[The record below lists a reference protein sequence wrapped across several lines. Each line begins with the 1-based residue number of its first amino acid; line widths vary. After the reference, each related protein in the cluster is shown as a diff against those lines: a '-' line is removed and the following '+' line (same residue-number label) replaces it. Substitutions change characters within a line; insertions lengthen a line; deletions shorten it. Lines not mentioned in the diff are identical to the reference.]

1 MYLGNGEKNMKLYNL
16 EKKQGNLTMFSVSH
30 YFMLVRLGLRILT
43 EGEAKVQL
51 TSLFRQLVL

>member
-1 MYLGNGEKNMKLYNL
+1 MKLYNL
-16 EKKQGNLTMFSVSH
+16 EKKARKFNHVFCQLYLLSNWKH

-43 EGEAKVQL
+43 EGEAKVHL